1 MNFNLF
7 IIVVKNMI
15 NHQKLEQ
22 INRKELLIQQGLDL
36 KEELLQI
43 ER

>member
-43 ER
+43 KR